1 MRCCWPRRE
10 DRSTPRAGR
19 AGQPHRSDRPRLG
32 AGSGRIGRLV
42 ESGSSD
48 GHGACE
54 LTSAAQDMINT
65 KICGAAPGGG
75 GNGSVAGGVRRRGG
89 ESALGGA
96 ARSAASSVRAGAYE
110 NAYVRSL
117 IRQHTP
123 TRHTRTLTRRERG
136 SVRGSD
142 FKSCGRSPRRVP
154 ELYTGAW
161 STGPP
166 FRGRVRAFR
175 PHTEGREASAAP
187 QTTRRG
193 CMRRVARA

>member
-117 IRQHTP
+117 IPKRQHTP
-123 TRHTRTLTRRERG
+123 TRHTPRLHGESGAVSEGQISNLAVGRQDASLSFTRARGAPDHPSVVESVHSGRTQ
-136 SVRGSD
+136 
-142 FKSCGRSPRRVP
+142 K
-154 ELYTGAW
+154 
-161 STGPP
+161 
-166 FRGRVRAFR
+166 
-175 PHTEGREASAAP
+175 
-187 QTTRRG
+187 
-193 CMRRVARA
+193 VARPVLRPKRPVVGA